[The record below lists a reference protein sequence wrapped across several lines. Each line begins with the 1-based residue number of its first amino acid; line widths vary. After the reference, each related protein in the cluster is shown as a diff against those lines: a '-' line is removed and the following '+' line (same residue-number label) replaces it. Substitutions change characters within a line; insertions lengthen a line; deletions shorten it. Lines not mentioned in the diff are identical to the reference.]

1 MSQRLL
7 AAAVLAVGAA
17 ATAAAQAPAPA
28 APARGDA
35 VWEAN
40 FTWGDGPPALPR
52 GVQMAKLAGDP
63 ALPGPFVA
71 RLKFPPGFVLPPHVH
86 TTDENVTVLAGTV
99 MSGRGE
105 TFDKSKTRTLTA
117 GAFGVTPAGTA
128 HFSHA
133 PDGATLQIHGVGPFT
148 VRYLDPKDDPR
159 GAPAN

>member
-1 MSQRLL
+1 MRLL
-7 AAAVLAVGAA
+7 LSFAAVAVAVAA
-17 ATAAAQAPAPA
+17 AAAQAPAPA
-28 APARGDA
+28 APPATGDA

-40 FTWGDGPPALPR
+40 FVWGDGPPALPK
-52 GVQMAKLAGDP
+52 GVRMAKLSGDP
-63 ALPGPFVA
+63 EKPGPFVA

-86 TTDENVTVLAGTV
+86 GADENVTVLAGTV

-105 TFDKSKTRTLTA
+105 TFDKTKTRTLTA

-133 PDGATLQIHGVGPFT
+133 PEGATLQIHGVGPFT
-148 VRYLDPKDDPR
+148 VRYIDPKDDPR

>member
-1 MSQRLL
+1 MVRPVGVLAVVLSAAFVSAQSSAP
-7 AAAVLAVGAA
+7 AAAVK
-17 ATAAAQAPAPA
+17 
-28 APARGDA
+28 GDA

-40 FTWGDGPPALPR
+40 FTWGDGPAGLPK
-52 GVQMAKLAGDP
+52 GVRMAKLSGDP
-63 ALPGPFVA
+63 AQPGPFVA

-105 TFDKSKTRTLTA
+105 TFDKTRTRTLTA
-117 GAFGVTPAGTA
+117 GAYGLTPAGVA

-133 PDGATLQIHGVGPFT
+133 PEGATLQIHGVGPFT

>member
-1 MSQRLL
+1 MQVLAALAL
-7 AAAVLAVGAA
+7 AAAALAA
-17 ATAAAQAPAPA
+17 AAAQAPAPA
-28 APARGDA
+28 APPATGAA
-35 VWEAN
+35 VWEAS
-40 FTWGDGPPALPR
+40 FAWGDGPPALPK
-52 GVQMAKLAGDP
+52 GVRMARLSGDP

-86 TTDENVTVLAGTV
+86 TADENVTVLAGTV

-105 TFDKSKTRTLTA
+105 KFDKTATRTLTA

-133 PDGATLQIHGVGPFT
+133 PDGATVQIHGVGPFT
-148 VRYLDPKDDPR
+148 VRYIDPKDDPR